1 MRSCFAPGFRFARRL
16 DGVANVLAVA
26 KRRFPEQ
33 TPVPATHFDAVTR
46 IRPRLFATDIE
57 LHGAIDRESREIG
70 GPLRRLPYPSGC
82 RVNPRRAP
90 YPSRPSRLHEPP
102 PDAPPRLTLPRP
114 HPP

>member
-46 IRPRLFATDIE
+46 IRPRLFATVK
-57 LHGAIDRESREIG
+57 LYIG
-70 GPLRRLPYPSGC
+70 GKQARPDSGYSIEVRGGDRRLLGGAPLCNRQDIRNAGEAARKAEGSG
-82 RVNPRRAP
+82 
-90 YPSRPSRLHEPP
+90 
-102 PDAPPRLTLPRP
+102 
-114 HPP
+114 

>member
-46 IRPRLFATDIE
+46 IRLRLFATDIE
-57 LHGAIDRESREIG
+57 LHGAIDLASREIG
-70 GPLRRLPYPSGC
+70 GG
-82 RVNPRRAP
+82 
-90 YPSRPSRLHEPP
+90 
-102 PDAPPRLTLPRP
+102 PPRPTSPSTPMPNQSLDLSTRP
-114 HPP
+114 PQRL